1 MGLNE
6 IWMRYIK
13 DNGADFVHF
22 VDISMLPADITH
34 EYSCAVLFGKA
45 LTKEF
50 IKALKNSQKPACGD
64 EFDKTEHEM
73 DALADML
80 ADKLNSDSYKSIS
93 NFEFAKL
100 PHKTIAR
107 IAGFGF
113 IGKNTLLIN
122 EEYGCAVILGKV
134 LTDAPFSLMRTQPKD
149 PLCGDCNICV
159 DTCPDKALS
168 GKLWNLTICRE
179 EMLDEK
185 LCTTCLKCMINCPYT
200 ERYMEGSCI

>member
-6 IWMRYIK
+6 IWTRYIK

-80 ADKLNSDSYKSIS
+80 ADKLNSDSYKYLVR
-93 NFEFAKL
+93 ERREA
-100 PHKTIAR
+100 
-107 IAGFGF
+107 
-113 IGKNTLLIN
+113 N
-122 EEYGCAVILGKV
+122 EKI
-134 LTDAPFSLMRTQPKD
+134 TDRGIQFCWK
-149 PLCGDCNICV
+149 I
-159 DTCPDKALS
+159 
-168 GKLWNLTICRE
+168 
-179 EMLDEK
+179 
-185 LCTTCLKCMINCPYT
+185 
-200 ERYMEGSCI
+200 